1 MAIRSPSIPD
11 SLVIHLGAPK
21 EAARNITVPFT
32 EYIKNVA
39 SNEIYPS
46 WPNEALKAN
55 ILAIISFTLNRVYNE
70 WYRSQGYNF
79 DITSSSAYDQAFKEN
94 GTFFEKISVLVDEL
108 FNSYIVKSK
117 QVQPLFSTY
126 CDGKKTTCSGLS
138 QWGSV
143 DLAKS
148 GKDYLGILKSYYGN
162 DIKIISNAPSGDI
175 ISFPG
180 ISLSLGSV
188 GDPIRL
194 LKKQLNRIGANYP
207 AIPIILDDSIFFTKD
222 MEDAVKKFQ
231 NIFDLPITGIV
242 DQATWYKIKYIF
254 NAVKNV
260 SNLYSEGIKEEDVEV
275 LFKGKV
281 KLGDKANYI
290 GNLNYYLNTISYFDS
305 DIPYLHLDGYEFT
318 KDTEEVVKSFQQKY
332 NIPVTGIVDDK
343 TWFSI
348 VDAYNQTINMIPD
361 NCVSYIEEF
370 FPKRFLLLGEEGE
383 DVLRLQ
389 NFLYKICTR
398 TNEIPGVK
406 VTGKFDELT
415 EDSVK
420 YIQKKYNLD
429 INGVVSPDT
438 WDYIV
443 KLSKGIIS

>member
-11 SLVIHLGAPK
+11 NIVVHLGAPK

-39 SNEIYPS
+39 SSELYAN
-46 WPNEALKAN
+46 WPDQALRAN
-55 ILAIISFTLNRVYNE
+55 ILAIISFALNRVYNE

-79 DITSSSAYDQAFKEN
+79 DITSSSTYDQAFKEN
-94 GTFFEKISVLVDEL
+94 QVFYEKISVIVDEI
-108 FNSYIVKSK
+108 FNSYIVRGN
-117 QVQPLFSTY
+117 QVQPLFATY
-126 CDGKKTTCSGLS
+126 CDGKKTICSGLS

-143 DLAKS
+143 DLAKAGRS
-148 GKDYLGILKSYYGN
+148 ATDILKSYYGTN
-162 DIKIISNAPSGDI
+162 IKVINNAPIGGDI
-175 ISFPG
+175 ITFPG
-180 ISLSLGSV
+180 TNLSIGSA

-222 MEDAVKKFQ
+222 MEEAVKKFQ
-231 NIFDLPITGIV
+231 SIFDLNETGIV
-242 DQATWYKIKYIF
+242 DKSTWYKIKYIY

-260 SNLYSEGIKEEDVEV
+260 SDLYSEGIKEEDVEV
-275 LFKGKV
+275 LYQGKV
-281 KLGDKANYI
+281 KLGDTASYI

-305 DIPYLHLDGYEFT
+305 DIPYLHLEGYTFT
-318 KDTEEVVKSFQQKY
+318 ENTEEVVKAFQQKY
-332 NIPVTGIVDDK
+332 NIPVTGIIDDR

-348 VDAYNQTINMIPD
+348 IDAYNQTINMIPD
-361 NCVSYIEEF
+361 NCVKYIEEF

-389 NFLYKICTR
+389 NFLYKICIR
-398 TNEIPGVK
+398 TKEIPGV
-406 VTGKFDELT
+406 VVSGKFDELT
-415 EDSVK
+415 EQSVR
-420 YIQKKYNLD
+420 YIQRKYN
-429 INGVVSPDT
+429 IEENGVVSPDT

-443 KLSKGIIS
+443 KLSKGTI